1 MIDFEKLKAL
11 TSEMSKSSNG
21 NQFERLEFTKV
32 KADMKGYKLFYPAGQ
47 TKARLK
53 ILYNVQ
59 SGLVARKVAKHQ
71 FTHTVL
77 NNGKKF
83 NVKPPCLKQFGR
95 ECSICTTVN
104 NIEQIKGKDILK
116 GVHQWTGKYISF
128 AYVEQIEG
136 HPESD
141 PEKKINPGE
150 IVLFMYP
157 STIFKNI
164 DDILGRCTGQGDA
177 EKFFAQNESISFV
190 LSVDG
195 SKSGTDMYGFMPDPM
210 PTTMI
215 SKMFNTPDGDQK
227 FSDLLNSLPSLY
239 DIYVPSEPTDEII
252 SLNREVADELSKR
265 YLSNNT
271 PDATTANIIE
281 GEIKKQ
287 EALQQIQSQQVVTPI
302 INQDQANAQAQ
313 VVQPTITTPIQP
325 QQVAQ
330 TTVTMS
336 SQPGI
341 TTGSPVQ
348 PQPQVATQVS
358 NTVSNVTPN
367 VTPVQSQTTEN
378 SSKPECFGKFND
390 IDAKCLI
397 CPHST
402 ECSTNK

>member
-53 ILYNVQ
+53 ILYNIQ

-77 NNGKKF
+77 PNGKKF

-95 ECSICTTVN
+95 ECPICTTVN
-104 NIEQIKGKDILK
+104 NIEQIKGKEILK

-136 HPESD
+136 HPETD

-157 STIFKNI
+157 NTIFKNI
-164 DDILGRCTGQGDA
+164 DEILGRCNGQGEA
-177 EKFFAQNESISFV
+177 EKFFAKNDCISFL
-190 LSVDG
+190 LSVDPSG
-195 SKSGTDMYGFMPDPM
+195 SSSDMYKFMPDA
-210 PTTMI
+210 I
-215 SKMFNTPDGDQK
+215 STSKIYNTPDGDDK
-227 FSDLLNSLPSLY
+227 FAQLVNSLPSLY

-287 EALQQIQSQQVVTPI
+287 EALQQVQVQQPTL
-302 INQDQANAQAQ
+302 NQDQLNAQAQ
-313 VVQPTITTPIQP
+313 VVQPTVTTPVVPVQTSQIIVS
-325 QQVAQ
+325 QVPDP
-330 TTVTMS
+330 TLS
-336 SQPGI
+336 
-341 TTGSPVQ
+341 TGSPVQ
-348 PQPQVATQVS
+348 PQLQVATS
-358 NTVSNVTPN
+358 
-367 VTPVQSQTTEN
+367 VQQTTVTTD
-378 SSKPECFGKFND
+378 SSKPECFGNFND

-397 CPHST
+397 CPNSA